1 MKSFILILNI
11 YLVLFS
17 FGNSTSIEIKKI
29 SSKTSKFEIMEMT
42 FDDFRIYNHRQGAL
56 KIRRISNNQQLVVFS
71 DKFKVKYYNDGEKL
85 FNFILDEKKMK
96 YQFNI
101 KE

>member
-42 FDDFRIYNHRQGAL
+42 FDDYRIYDHRQGAMNACRA
-56 KIRRISNNQQLVVFS
+56 IVG
-71 DKFKVKYYNDGEKL
+71 DTC
-85 FNFILDEKKMK
+85 
-96 YQFNI
+96 
-101 KE
+101 

>member
-1 MKSFILILNI
+1 MKLFFLILNI

-42 FDDFRIYNHRQGAL
+42 FDDYRIYNHRQGAI
-56 KIRRISNNQQLVVFS
+56 KIRRISNNQQLVVLILCHLGLFFFLNKQLFS
-71 DKFKVKYYNDGEKL
+71 DYSSLHHIQIFVS
-85 FNFILDEKKMK
+85 
-96 YQFNI
+96 
-101 KE
+101 